1 MIYKKVFILKTVTA
15 FSHIS
20 IAFKKFGNCTLR
32 LVIQCMPKHCI
43 CTSCGSSCPKNTLYI
58 VNATIPT
65 GHKTH
70 KTHKTHN
77 TDKKCKTTP
86 FKSVTEKIRMFIN
99 IKWNGMYCDGN
110 GGVRLDEFAK
120 YVNSDI
126 IHITYIK
133 KELSADVLDMSLH
146 KNIIENLKTLTVDFK
161 NNIIY
166 RNLDYTVSEPILFGE
181 IPFL

>member
-1 MIYKKVFILKTVTA
+1 MKFISKKKCVLKAVDS

-20 IAFKKFGNCTLR
+20 IAFRKFGNSVLR
-32 LVIQCMPKHCI
+32 FVIQCVPKQCI
-43 CTSCGSSCPKNTLYI
+43 CINCGSACPKNKLYI
-58 VNATIPT
+58 VNAAIPI
-65 GHKTH
+65 KS
-70 KTHKTHN
+70 KLHN
-77 TDKKCKTTP
+77 TDKNCKTAP
-86 FKSVTEKIRMFIN
+86 FKTVTEKIRMFIN
-99 IKWNGMYCDGN
+99 IKWDETYCDGN

-126 IHITYIK
+126 IHISYIK
-133 KELSADVLDMSLH
+133 KKLPTDNLDMSLD
-146 KNIIENLKTLTVDFK
+146 KNIIANLKTLTLDFK

>member
-1 MIYKKVFILKTVTA
+1 MKITYKKAFILKSVSA

-20 IAFKKFGNCTLR
+20 IAFKKFGNCALR
-32 LVIQCMPKHCI
+32 LVVQCVPKHCI
-43 CTSCGSSCPKNTLYI
+43 CTSCGSSCPKNKLYI
-58 VNATIPT
+58 VNATIPN
-65 GHKTH
+65 GL
-70 KTHKTHN
+70 KTHN
-77 TDKKCKTTP
+77 PNKNCKTPP
-86 FKSVTEKIRMFIN
+86 FKTITEKIRMFIN
-99 IKWNGMYCDGN
+99 IKWNEAYCDGN

-133 KELSADVLDMSLH
+133 KELPTDVTDIRSH

-181 IPFL
+181 ILFL